1 MCSVRASTDAES
13 ITFGLFKCTDLLG
26 AYAAAK
32 AIIADYASGKT
43 SISEIDLA
51 GSKSTV
57 AYSVIQGTATRLS
70 AAAAAWQN
78 GYEGKGVDYGKWLL
92 TQVDTV
98 TPADAL
104 HALKKY
110 IVPLFDEAA
119 NVAATCPTNKLDADA
134 DGLREALGVPVR
146 KLVEDQLY
154 SAFDAPG
161 AVRGA
166 NDGLHAPK
174 GPAPKRGAGA
184 FSFAK
189 QFKCECPKCEV
200 PPPPAI

>member
-1 MCSVRASTDAES
+1 MPSVDSRCVWRST
-13 ITFGLFKCTDLLG
+13 
-26 AYAAAK
+26 
-32 AIIADYASGKT
+32 
-43 SISEIDLA
+43 ISEIDLE

-92 TQVDTV
+92 AQVDGV

-110 IVPLFDEAA
+110 IVPLFDQAA

-134 DGLREALGVPVR
+134 DGLRDALGVPVR
-146 KLVEDQLY
+146 KLVEEQLY
-154 SAFDAPG
+154 SAFDAPEAIVEATNG
-161 AVRGA
+161 ARST
-166 NDGLHAPK
+166 DAPK
-174 GPAPKRGAGA
+174 GPTVGLPHPRGAAA

-189 QFKCECPKCEV
+189 QFKCECPKCVV
-200 PPPPAI
+200 PPPPDI